1 VEDLIRWYAGG
12 INECEGGGY
21 DEAILAGRRAIAEH
35 DKEVIEKSAKR
46 IRECAMFKWE
56 KEAHDEAY
64 STGYLR
70 GHIEGMSE
78 GYSEGYAERERL
90 LDPAYAEQRK
100 KMNEELDSL
109 LNCDKEKTS

>member
-1 VEDLIRWYAGG
+1 MSNNTPGVEDLIRWYAGG

-35 DKEVIEKSAKR
+35 DKEVIEKSAKQ

-56 KEAHDEAY
+56 KEAYDEAY

-70 GHIEGMSE
+70 GHID
-78 GYSEGYAERERL
+78 GYFQGRADEF
-90 LDPAYAEQRK
+90 DAYARSGPTTH
-100 KMNEELDSL
+100 NEE
-109 LNCDKEKTS
+109 ETS